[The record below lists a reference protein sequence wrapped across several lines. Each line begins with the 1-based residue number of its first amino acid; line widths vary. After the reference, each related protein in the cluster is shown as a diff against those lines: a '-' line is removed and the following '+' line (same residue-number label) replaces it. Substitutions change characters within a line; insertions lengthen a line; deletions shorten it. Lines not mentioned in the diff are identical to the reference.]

1 MCRDP
6 SNLSVRPSSVLSVTL
21 SSGRPL
27 RVISV
32 SGKQFEVQ
40 SGSVSDTLHL
50 LTLQKTIRMSHLPIP
65 CLFPSLSGVIQ
76 LISRIV
82 VASAGKFERFLHNR
96 SFGPPLPCGCN
107 LVYYGSNCFV
117 FQSYELRFS
126 GKFCLVL
133 IRSFLGSFV
142 IGSIPG
148 VPLGI
153 YQVPD
158 FGPNSKL

>member
-1 MCRDP
+1 MLIKYIKKLIMKVYRKSC
-6 SNLSVRPSSVLSVTL
+6 SNVKKKKNV
-21 SSGRPL
+21 
-27 RVISV
+27 
-32 SGKQFEVQ
+32 
-40 SGSVSDTLHL
+40 
-50 LTLQKTIRMSHLPIP
+50 
-65 CLFPSLSGVIQ
+65 FPKKI
-76 LISRIV
+76 II
-82 VASAGKFERFLHNR
+82 
-96 SFGPPLPCGCN
+96 
-107 LVYYGSNCFV
+107 YYGSNFFV

-133 IRSFLGSFV
+133 IRSFPGSFV